1 MDLGGDGAA
10 CPRQRRAEAAA
21 GGGMHP
27 GHLCRHRPRRF
38 RTGWRILCA
47 PDRSG
52 GNPMQRMLVVG
63 DRFATSTNR
72 PDVRG
77 LSQFL
82 AELRGGRYDDPQERR
97 QIILGQC
104 LDGTARERIEQEL
117 SRRGLTGRITIPDRQ
132 RDVVHPSRVHK
143 RRQENVLLADV
154 ERIEPERFR
163 ARLSI
168 DVDNELVLDHVS
180 GWHVSGMVINEAARQ
195 MILAVTEGFYAA
207 ERSGPG
213 LQYLLHSWTTRFD
226 RFLFPVDAT
235 VLYTVDRLDARRP
248 DRLRFDVSV
257 DIVQNGARAAQCTM
271 TFSAMNATSFTAI
284 EKRMANELL
293 DDILRAPAEVV
304 R

>member
-1 MDLGGDGAA
+1 
-10 CPRQRRAEAAA
+10 
-21 GGGMHP
+21 
-27 GHLCRHRPRRF
+27 
-38 RTGWRILCA
+38 
-47 PDRSG
+47 
-52 GNPMQRMLVVG
+52 MQRILVVG
-63 DRFATSTNR
+63 DRFATSIDR

-82 AELRGGRYDDPQERR
+82 AELRSGRYDDPQERR
-97 QIILGQC
+97 QILLGQC
-104 LDGTARERIEQEL
+104 LNGAAREKIEQEL
-117 SRRGLTGRITIPDRQ
+117 SLRDLTTRITIANQ
-132 RDVVHPSRVHK
+132 HQDVVHRSRVHK

-180 GWHVSGMVINEAARQ
+180 GWHISGMVINEAARQ
-195 MILAVTEGFYAA
+195 MILAVTEGFYATDP
-207 ERSGPG
+207 SGPG

-257 DIVQNGARAAQCTM
+257 DIMQNGTRAAQCTM
-271 TFSAMNATSFTAI
+271 KFSAMNATSFTAI

-293 DDILRAPAEVV
+293 DDILRTPAEVV